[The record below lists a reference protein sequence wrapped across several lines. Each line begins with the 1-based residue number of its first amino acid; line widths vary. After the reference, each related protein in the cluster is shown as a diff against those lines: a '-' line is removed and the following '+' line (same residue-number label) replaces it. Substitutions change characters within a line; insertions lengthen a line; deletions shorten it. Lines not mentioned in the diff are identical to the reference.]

1 MNKTI
6 GIGIGMIALAMLASG
21 CERRSDQPS
30 AASEA
35 QSTIS
40 TTGAATGQK
49 KILYYRNP
57 MGQSD
62 TSPTPK
68 KDSMGMDYIPVYEGD
83 KQ

>member
-1 MNKTI
+1 MKKSI
-6 GIGIGMIALAMLASG
+6 GIILWVIAVALLTTGCNRPASNTG
-21 CERRSDQPS
+21 

-35 QSTIS
+35 QGSPSATEG
-40 TTGAATGQK
+40 TTGQR

-68 KDSMGMDYIPVYEGD
+68 KDSMGMDYIPVYEGE
-83 KQ
+83 KI